1 MLNIKP
7 MRTENLITVNDFCV
21 YHNVEYTFVDYLADA
36 GLVQVKT
43 VNKTNCIPIDE
54 IQKLERLVR
63 LHNELEINE
72 PGIATI
78 NNLLQKLEDMQQEM
92 SYLRSRLSLYEG

>member
-1 MLNIKP
+1 

-36 GLVQVKT
+36 GLVKVVT
-43 VNKTNCIPIDE
+43 VNKTQSIPLEE

-72 PGIATI
+72 PGLATI
-78 NNLLQKLEDMQQEM
+78 NNLLQKLEDMEQEM
-92 SYLRSRLSLYEG
+92 SVLRSKLRLYER

>member
-1 MLNIKP
+1 

-21 YHNVEYTFVDYLADA
+21 YHNVEYTFIDYLADA
-36 GLVQVKT
+36 GLVKVTT
-43 VNKTNCIPIDE
+43 VNKTSCIPLEE

-72 PGIATI
+72 PGLATV
-78 NNLLQKLEDMQQEM
+78 NNLLQKIEDMQQEM
-92 SYLRSRLSLYEG
+92 SVLKSRLSIYEG

>member
-1 MLNIKP
+1 MRIK
-7 MRTENLITVNDFCV
+7 NVITVNDFCV
-21 YHNVEYTFVDYLADA
+21 YHNVEYAFVDYLADA
-36 GLVQVKT
+36 GLVKVKS
-43 VNKTNCIPIDE
+43 VNKTNYIPIDE

-78 NNLLQKLEDMQQEM
+78 NNLLQRLEDMQHEM
-92 SYLRSRLSLYEG
+92 SYLKSRLSLYEH

>member
-1 MLNIKP
+1 

-21 YHNVEYTFVDYLADA
+21 YHNVEYTFIDYLADA
-36 GLVQVKT
+36 GLVKVTT
-43 VNKTNCIPIDE
+43 VNKTSCIPLDE

-72 PGIATI
+72 PGLATI
-78 NNLLQKLEDMQQEM
+78 NNLLQKLDDMEQEM
-92 SYLRSRLSLYEG
+92 SVLRSKLKLYED

>member
-1 MLNIKP
+1 

-21 YHNVEYTFVDYLADA
+21 YHNVEYTFIDYLADA
-36 GLVQVKT
+36 GLVKVTT
-43 VNKTNCIPIDE
+43 VNKTSCIPLEE

-72 PGIATI
+72 PGLATI
-78 NNLLQKLEDMQQEM
+78 NNLLQKIEDMQQEM
-92 SYLRSRLSLYEG
+92 SVLKNKLSIYEG

>member
-1 MLNIKP
+1 

-21 YHNVEYTFVDYLADA
+21 YHNVEYTFIDYLADA
-36 GLVQVKT
+36 GLVKVTT
-43 VNKTNCIPIDE
+43 VNKTSCIPLDE

-72 PGIATI
+72 PGLATI
-78 NNLLQKLEDMQQEM
+78 NNLLQKLEDMEQEM
-92 SYLRSRLSLYEG
+92 SVLRSKLKVYEG

>member
-1 MLNIKP
+1 

-36 GLVQVKT
+36 GLVKVVT
-43 VNKTNCIPIDE
+43 VNKTQSIPLDE

-78 NNLLQKLEDMQQEM
+78 NNLLQKLEDMEQEM
-92 SYLRSRLSLYEG
+92 SVLRSKLRLYES

>member
-1 MLNIKP
+1 

-36 GLVQVKT
+36 GLVKVTT
-43 VNKTNCIPIDE
+43 VNQVQSIPLDE
-54 IQKLERLVR
+54 IQKLEQLVR

-78 NNLLQKLEDMQQEM
+78 NNLLQKLEDMEQEM
-92 SYLRSRLSLYEG
+92 SVLRSKLRLYEE

>member
-1 MLNIKP
+1 

-21 YHNVEYTFVDYLADA
+21 YHNVEYTFIDYLADA
-36 GLVQVKT
+36 GLVKVTT
-43 VNKTNCIPIDE
+43 VNKTSCIPLDE

-72 PGIATI
+72 PGLATI
-78 NNLLQKLEDMQQEM
+78 NNLLQKLEDMEQEM
-92 SYLRSRLSLYEG
+92 SILRSRLKVYEG

>member
-1 MLNIKP
+1 

-21 YHNVEYTFVDYLADA
+21 YHNVEYTFIDYLADA
-36 GLVQVKT
+36 GLVKVTT
-43 VNKTNCIPIDE
+43 VNKISCIPLEE

-72 PGIATI
+72 PGLATV
-78 NNLLQKLEDMQQEM
+78 NNLLQKIEDMQQEM
-92 SYLRSRLSLYEG
+92 SVLKSRLSIYEG

>member
-1 MLNIKP
+1 
-7 MRTENLITVNDFCV
+7 MRTESLITVNDFCV
-21 YHNVEYTFVDYLADA
+21 YHNVEYTFVDYLAEA
-36 GLVQVKT
+36 GLINVTQI
-43 VNKTNCIPIDE
+43 NKTSCIPIDE

-63 LHNELEINE
+63 LHNDLDINE

-92 SYLRSRLSLYEG
+92 SVLRSKLRLYEG

>member
-1 MLNIKP
+1 

-21 YHNVEYTFVDYLADA
+21 YHNVEYTFIDYLADA
-36 GLVQVKT
+36 GLVKVTT
-43 VNKTNCIPIDE
+43 VNKTSCIPLDE

-72 PGIATI
+72 PGLATI
-78 NNLLQKLEDMQQEM
+78 NNLLQKLEDMEQEM
-92 SYLRSRLSLYEG
+92 SVLRSRLSIYEG

>member
-1 MLNIKP
+1 

-21 YHNVEYTFVDYLADA
+21 YHNVKYTFIDYLADA
-36 GLVQVKT
+36 GLVKVTT
-43 VNKTNCIPIDE
+43 VNKTSCIPLDE

-72 PGIATI
+72 PGLATI
-78 NNLLQKLEDMQQEM
+78 NNLLQKLEDMEQEM
-92 SYLRSRLSLYEG
+92 SVLRSRLSIYEG

>member
-1 MLNIKP
+1 

>member
-1 MLNIKP
+1 

-21 YHNVEYTFVDYLADA
+21 YHNVEYTFIDYLADA
-36 GLVQVKT
+36 GLVKVTT
-43 VNKTNCIPIDE
+43 VNKTSCIPLDE

-72 PGIATI
+72 PGLATI
-78 NNLLQKLEDMQQEM
+78 NNLLQKIEDMQQEM
-92 SYLRSRLSLYEG
+92 SVLKNKLSIYEG

>member
-1 MLNIKP
+1 

-36 GLVQVKT
+36 GLIKVTT
-43 VNKTNCIPIDE
+43 VNKTNCIPLDE
-54 IQKLERLVR
+54 IQHLEQLVR

-78 NNLLQKLEDMQQEM
+78 NNLLQKMEDMEEEM
-92 SYLRSRLSLYEG
+92 NVLRSKLRLYEE

>member
-1 MLNIKP
+1 MK
-7 MRTENLITVNDFCV
+7 TAHVITVNDFCV
-21 YHNVEYTFVDYLADA
+21 YHNVEYTFVDYLAEA
-36 GLVQVKT
+36 GLVELTT
-43 VNKTNCIPIDE
+43 VNKINCIPVDD

-63 LHNELEINE
+63 LHNELDINE

-92 SYLRSRLSLYEG
+92 SVLRGRLRLYED

>member
-1 MLNIKP
+1 

-21 YHNVEYTFVDYLADA
+21 YHNVEYTFIDYLADA
-36 GLVQVKT
+36 GLVKVTT
-43 VNKTNCIPIDE
+43 VNKTSCIPLDE

-72 PGIATI
+72 PGLATI
-78 NNLLQKLEDMQQEM
+78 NNLLQKIEDMQQEM
-92 SYLRSRLSLYEG
+92 SILKNKLSIYEG

>member
-1 MLNIKP
+1 MK
-7 MRTENLITVNDFCV
+7 TEHVITVNDFCV
-21 YHNVEYTFVDYLADA
+21 YHNVEYNFVDYLADA
-36 GLVQVKT
+36 GLVKVT
-43 VNKTNCIPIDE
+43 SVNKVNCIPVDE

-92 SYLRSRLSLYEG
+92 SILRGRLRLYED

>member
-1 MLNIKP
+1 

-21 YHNVEYTFVDYLADA
+21 YHNVEYTFIDYLADA
-36 GLVQVKT
+36 GLVKVTT
-43 VNKTNCIPIDE
+43 VNKTSFIPLDE

-72 PGIATI
+72 PGLATI
-78 NNLLQKLEDMQQEM
+78 NNLLQKIEDMNQEM
-92 SYLRSRLSLYEG
+92 SVLRNRLSIYEG

>member
-1 MLNIKP
+1 

-36 GLVQVKT
+36 GLIKVVT
-43 VNKTNCIPIDE
+43 VNKTQSIPLDE
-54 IQKLERLVR
+54 IRKLERLVR

-78 NNLLQKLEDMQQEM
+78 NNLLQKLEDMEQEM
-92 SYLRSRLSLYEG
+92 SVLRSKLRLYEG

>member
-1 MLNIKP
+1 
-7 MRTENLITVNDFCV
+7 MRTESLITVNDFCV
-21 YHNVEYTFVDYLADA
+21 YHNVEYTFVDYLAEA
-36 GLVQVKT
+36 GLINVTQI
-43 VNKTNCIPIDE
+43 NKTSCIPIDE

-63 LHNELEINE
+63 LHNDLDINE

-92 SYLRSRLSLYEG
+92 SVLRSKLRIYEG